1 MHMNS
6 APHLLAEDRP
16 EFERVLDQALRSA
29 DRDPEI
35 SALAAAIGQRLNTEQ
50 LRTMALS
57 ATAAISACAAPE
69 YQDFVSAREELRAR
83 STAARPQPVG
93 RAVAPAAPPG
103 DEDPDAGTDP
113 AALPGDEDPGA
124 GAGAVLVVLAPVL
137 AGIAAF
143 LFLLIG
149 YVMRT
154 VGSNEAVADQ
164 MIKVGWWFGGFTV
177 AGVLIAMSGM
187 LRTALRNGRRPEG
200 LPADRLT
207 EEAEQAREA
216 WRQALLDRGI
226 MPFLREAL
234 ANAPAG
240 GRPSSVRRQA
250 PGSGR
255 TPHLGYSRPGFSS
268 PDDGPSPSS
277 RPGFSSPDDGPS
289 PSSRTGFTSPDF
301 SSPDFGGPD
310 HRPE

>member
-16 EFERVLDQALRSA
+16 EFERVLDRALRSA

-69 YQDFVSAREELRAR
+69 YEDFVSAREELRAR
-83 STAARPQPVG
+83 SAAARPQPVG
-93 RAVAPAAPPG
+93 RAVTHAAPPG
-103 DEDPDAGTDP
+103 DEDPGTGADP
-113 AALPGDEDPGA
+113 VAPPGDDPGA
-124 GAGAVLVVLAPVL
+124 GAGAVLAVLAPVL

-187 LRTALRNGRRPEG
+187 LRTALRNGRRPEDG

-240 GRPSSVRRQA
+240 SRPSSVRRQA

-255 TPHLGYSRPGFSS
+255 TPPLGYSRPGFSS
-268 PDDGPSPSS
+268 PDDGPSPST
-277 RPGFSSPDDGPS
+277 RA
-289 PSSRTGFTSPDF
+289 GFTSPDF

>member
-57 ATAAISACAAPE
+57 AMSAICACAEAE
-69 YQDFVSAREELRAR
+69 YQDFVGAREELRAR
-83 STAARPQPVG
+83 SATTRPQPVTS
-93 RAVAPAAPPG
+93 AVAHGGEDGHGGTPSSGSPGSHGAEPADVPA
-103 DEDPDAGTDP
+103 DE
-113 AALPGDEDPGA
+113 GA
-124 GAGAVLVVLAPVL
+124 GAGAVLAVLAPAL

-154 VGSNEAVADQ
+154 VGSSEPVAGQ
-164 MIKVGWWFGGFTV
+164 MITVGWWFAGFTV
-177 AGVLIAMSGM
+177 AGVLVAMSGM
-187 LRTALRNGRRPEG
+187 LRTALRNGRQQQEAPPGDG
-200 LPADRLT
+200 LAEAADK
-207 EEAEQAREA
+207 AREA
-216 WRQALLDRGI
+216 WRQALLERGI
-226 MPFLREAL
+226 LPFLREAL
-234 ANAPAG
+234 SNG
-240 GRPSSVRRQA
+240 SGTRPPSVRRQPA
-250 PGSGR
+250 GPGR
-255 TPHLGYSRPGFSS
+255 TPQLGYSRPGFSS
-268 PDDGPSPSS
+268 PDSDPSPST
-277 RPGFSSPDDGPS
+277 RA
-289 PSSRTGFTSPDF
+289 GFTSPDF
-301 SSPDFGGPD
+301 TSPEFGGKD

>member
-57 ATAAISACAAPE
+57 AMSAICACAATE
-69 YQDFVSAREELRAR
+69 YQDFLGAREELRAR
-83 STAARPQPVG
+83 SAAARPRPVAS
-93 RAVAPAAPPG
+93 AVAHGGEGSHGSAPSPETEPADVPE
-103 DEDPDAGTDP
+103 DE
-113 AALPGDEDPGA
+113 GA
-124 GAGAVLVVLAPVL
+124 GAGAVLAVLAPAL

-154 VGSNEAVADQ
+154 VGSSEPVAGQ
-164 MIKVGWWFGGFTV
+164 MITVGWWFGGFTV
-177 AGVLIAMSGM
+177 AGVLVAMSGM
-187 LRTALRNGRRPEG
+187 LRTALRNGRQQEAPHGDG
-200 LPADRLT
+200 LSEA
-207 EEAEQAREA
+207 AEQAREA
-216 WRQALLDRGI
+216 WRRALLERGI
-226 MPFLREAL
+226 LPFLREAL
-234 ANAPAG
+234 ANGSGPRPAP
-240 GRPSSVRRQA
+240 VRRQ
-250 PGSGR
+250 PSGPGR
-255 TPHLGYSRPGFSS
+255 TPQLGYSRPGFSS
-268 PDDGPSPSS
+268 PDSDPSS
-277 RPGFSSPDDGPS
+277 STRA
-289 PSSRTGFTSPDF
+289 GFTSPDF
-301 SSPDFGGPD
+301 TSPEFGTD